1 MSKNKEAI
9 IMALFKTNHYRI
21 ERNRVQQEENNGLTV
36 TGVRVLLNTWCSKA
50 TEEQILKPDQRYNGW
65 WKWSAWKRNLPAN
78 WKAVRRRNHLSKG
91 SLFLRPGKE
100 NFEAMC
106 PFSIHITMDE
116 ENGMPKVETKPGK
129 NFNTERTIEV
139 LEISVSRF

>member
-1 MSKNKEAI
+1 
-9 IMALFKTNHYRI
+9 MALFKTNHYRI

-50 TEEQILKPDQRYNGW
+50 TEEQILSRIRDIMGDENEAPEKEICQRIEKLFKEEITSVKVHFSYDQE
-65 WKWSAWKRNLPAN
+65 
-78 WKAVRRRNHLSKG
+78 
-91 SLFLRPGKE
+91 KE